1 MNILFTYLNLLIL
14 ETLKASQNHPSTEYK
29 IFVILCLSDLY
40 GWQNALFGQC
50 CLPILSDEQVSL
62 RSVSPT
68 SSFKAFVTLFRVLGF
83 CYHQMFTS
91 PLMKFGQTFLA
102 ETLHGRRVV
111 FSQEL
116 HSVTSRYFLKIF
128 LINRMLTNPN
138 FFYLVRLEH
147 PGKNANTPHNVS

>member
-50 CLPILSDEQVSL
+50 CLPILSNEQVSL
-62 RSVSPT
+62 R
-68 SSFKAFVTLFRVLGF
+68 KAFVTLFRVLGF

-91 PLMKFGQTFLA
+91 PHMKFGQTFLA

-111 FSQEL
+111 FSQES
-116 HSVTSRYFLKIF
+116 HFVTSRYFSYKS
-128 LINRMLTNPN
+128 NAYNPN
-138 FFYLVRLEH
+138 FFYFVRLEL